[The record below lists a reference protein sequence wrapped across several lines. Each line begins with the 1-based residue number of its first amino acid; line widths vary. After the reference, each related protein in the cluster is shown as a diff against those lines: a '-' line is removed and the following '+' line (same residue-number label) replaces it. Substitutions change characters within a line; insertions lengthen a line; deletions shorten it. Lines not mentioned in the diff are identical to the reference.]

1 MRRVSIQ
8 TVLLVGVVS
17 LAVGWS
23 IARQVQD
30 SISEHEDRERIVFWH
45 FWGGA
50 DRKIVQEIVRRF
62 NQSQPNYRVEEI
74 AVPGQNLD
82 MKFFMSL
89 QGGDAPDLL
98 NQDDQVIAQWANAGV
113 LMPIRELCPDETTYR
128 ELEEWLYP
136 PAKQIGTY
144 DNELYAICNALDIRV
159 LFYRESAI
167 APFEPPQTIQQ
178 LDRIAKRPL
187 ATNETIPYLPDNR
200 RLWAWGIA
208 FGGDFYDE
216 QSGMVTPDDPKIVEA
231 LEWMTS
237 YSRELGLEKIRAFR
251 STNREAG
258 AGSMLRDGR
267 YGLMMDGQWRVA
279 ELDRVVEES
288 EGEFQYGV
296 APLPYPP
303 NGRANA
309 GWVNGNF
316 FVVPQG
322 CQKKRG
328 VWEFIKFWSG
338 FGGHE
343 AEAAMTASSGGW
355 IPASSLVTAQPH
367 FQDYLRRHPRFRL
380 FVELAESE
388 SQVPTPA
395 IPVQAYYY
403 ERVNQA
409 ADEALTLQKS
419 PREALREA
427 ARDVQSQLDKVR
439 NER

>member
-1 MRRVSIQ
+1 MQFSE
-8 TVLLVGVVS
+8 S
-17 LAVGWS
+17 AVT
-23 IARQVQD
+23 R
-30 SISEHEDRERIVFWH
+30 SERERIVFWH
-45 FWGGA
+45 FWGGTE
-50 DRKIVQEIVRRF
+50 RTIVQDIVRRF
-62 NQSQPNYRVEEI
+62 NDSQDLYWVDEI

-113 LMPIRELCPDETTYR
+113 LMPIRELCPDEQTYHR
-128 ELEEWLYP
+128 LEHWLYP
-136 PAKQIGTY
+136 PARQIGTY
-144 DNELYAICNALDIRV
+144 DNNLYAICNALDIRL

-167 APFEPPQTIQQ
+167 EPFSPPKTISQ
-178 LDRIAKRPL
+178 LDQIAKRP
-187 ATNETIPYLPDNR
+187 ATRERSIAYLPDNR

-216 QSGMVTPDDPKIVEA
+216 EQQLVTPDHPKVIEA

-237 YSRELGLEKIRAFR
+237 YTDHLGLDQIRAFR

-267 YGLMMDGQWRVA
+267 YSLMMDGQWRVA
-279 ELDRVVEES
+279 ELDRVREES
-288 EGEFQYGV
+288 SGNFQYGV
-296 APLPYPP
+296 TPLPYPSG
-303 NGRANA
+303 GRPNA

-316 FVVPQG
+316 FVVPKD

-338 FGGHE
+338 FDGHE
-343 AEAAMTASSGGW
+343 ADAALTASSGGW
-355 IPASSLVTAQPH
+355 IPASPSVTAHPH
-367 FQDYLRRHPRFRL
+367 FQKYLDQHPRFRL

-388 SQVPTPA
+388 YQVPTPA

-409 ADEALTLQKS
+409 ADEALTLQKT
-419 PREALREA
+419 PAQALQDA
-427 ARDVQSQLDKVR
+427 ARDVQLQLDKVQ